1 MTGLL
6 NALVLGLLAQS
17 PAAPPALT
25 LDQAIAVA
33 LRAEPGLA
41 AARAE
46 RDAARADIQQAALRP
61 NPELSFEQREQSG
74 GPDRQTAIGVE
85 LPLELFRRDP
95 RIAAAAAGAHRA
107 DAALLDRERLLVADV
122 RARYGDALEAA
133 RRLEVMDAVTAA
145 AHRTYELLV
154 NRAAEGASP
163 SLDRDVAL
171 VEWRRL
177 EGERALASGR
187 ASMALTVL
195 KVALGRSPSS
205 SLTLADSLEELVTGA
220 PSAADTAVDTRAD
233 VREAAA
239 DVDVARAGTRL
250 AEQDGKPDMSVFG
263 GYMRMDQGFP
273 QNGLSASG
281 VPEPIHGIFHNVAVG
296 VKLSLPVFNR
306 GQGAVAAAKAREV
319 VAAQVLASRR
329 LAASGDI
336 DSARVR
342 LDAARR
348 ALASYEGE
356 TREVARRNVDVI
368 RETYSLGRA
377 TLFDVLAEQRRY
389 LDFEAAYIG
398 ALAET
403 FAAVTELQ
411 RAKGVSR

>member
-17 PAAPPALT
+17 PAAPPALR
-25 LDQAIAVA
+25 LDQAIAEA

-46 RDAARADIQQAALRP
+46 RDAARADTQQAALRP
-61 NPELSFEQREQSG
+61 NPELSFEQREQTG

-107 DAALLDRERLLVADV
+107 DAALLDRERLLVAEV
-122 RARYGDALEAA
+122 RARYGNALEAA

-145 AHRTYELLV
+145 ARRTYELLV

-163 SLDRDVAL
+163 PLDRDVAL

-187 ASMALTVL
+187 ASMTLTAL
-195 KVALGRSPSS
+195 KIALGRSPSS
-205 SLTLADSLEELVTGA
+205 PLTLGDSLEGLVTGA
-220 PSAADTAVDTRAD
+220 PAVADAAADTRAD

-250 AEQDGKPDMSVFG
+250 AEQDGKPDVSLFG

-281 VPEPIHGIFHNVAVG
+281 VPEPIHGVFHNVAVG
-296 VKLSLPVFNR
+296 VKLSLPLFNR

-319 VAAQVLASRR
+319 VAAQVLAGRR

-336 DSARVR
+336 DSARAR

-348 ALASYEGE
+348 ALASYEGD
-356 TREVARRNVDVI
+356 TRALARRNVDVV
-368 RETYSLGRA
+368 RETYGLGRA
-377 TLFDVLAEQRRY
+377 MLFDVLAEQRRY

>member
-25 LDQAIAVA
+25 LDHAIAEA

-46 RDAARADIQQAALRP
+46 RDAARADTRQAALRP
-61 NPELSFEQREQSG
+61 NPELSFEQREQTG

-95 RIAAAAAGAHRA
+95 RIDAAAAGATRA
-107 DAALLDRERLLVADV
+107 DAALLDRERLLVAEV
-122 RARYGDALEAA
+122 RARYGTALEAA

-145 AHRTYELLV
+145 ARRTYELLV

-163 SLDRDVAL
+163 PLDRDVAL

-187 ASMALTVL
+187 ASMTLTAL
-195 KVALGRSPSS
+195 KVALGRPPSS
-205 SLTLADSLEELVTGA
+205 PLTLGDSLEGLVSGA
-220 PSAADTAVDTRAD
+220 PAEADAAADTRAD

-239 DVDVARAGTRL
+239 GVDVARAGTRL
-250 AEQDGKPDMSVFG
+250 AEQDGKPDVSLFG

-273 QNGLSASG
+273 QNGLSATG

-296 VKLSLPVFNR
+296 VKLSLPLFNR

-329 LAASGDI
+329 LEASGDV
-336 DSARVR
+336 DSARAR

-356 TREVARRNVDVI
+356 TRAVARRNVDVV
-368 RETYSLGRA
+368 RETYGLGRA

-389 LDFEAAYIG
+389 LDFEAAYVG